1 MAPLP
6 GRADPFQY
14 LNGDEKQITNIN
26 FEGTPLRIGITTLKN
41 DADVDAFVN
50 LGYQNIWV
58 VDLYVE
64 HNGYDAL
71 DIRDQAKT
79 FVNDEGNE
87 SSDAYCSSD
96 DEDLGFVDFHTEGD
110 ENVSIKTLTT
120 NEPFLNK
127 LCSNNGH
134 FRGFIDEHVNANVE
148 RVVKDTK
155 SKTNNGEGTS
165 KSPQTTTKS
174 PQTIGKSG
182 EGCSQSPK
190 WTKSMVASDRVMRE
204 VKEVVGEAMQEDEIL
219 KQSFEADF
227 RRRGNLYEREDE
239 ERLREQ
245 RRKKNETGGMTTSSL
260 QTGQRKNH
268 MIKNHSAKILG
279 NIEAEDNYM
288 SMGVGIA
295 EPSVEANTEPKAT
308 KK

>member
-1 MAPLP
+1 
-6 GRADPFQY
+6 DPFQY
-14 LNGDEKQITNIN
+14 LNGDEKQIKNIN
-26 FEGTPLRIGITTLKN
+26 FEGTPLIIGITTLKN

-50 LGYQNIWV
+50 LGYQNRWV

-71 DIRDQAKT
+71 DLRGQAKT

-96 DEDLGFVDFHTEGD
+96 DEDLGFVYFHTEGD

-134 FRGFIDEHVNANVE
+134 FRGFIDEP
-148 RVVKDTK
+148 
-155 SKTNNGEGTS
+155 SKENNGEVTS
-165 KSPQTTTKS
+165 KSSQTTTKS

-190 WTKSMVASDRVMRE
+190 GTKSRVASDRDKGKPV
-204 VKEVVGEAMQEDEIL
+204 
-219 KQSFEADF
+219 
-227 RRRGNLYEREDE
+227 
-239 ERLREQ
+239 
-245 RRKKNETGGMTTSSL
+245 
-260 QTGQRKNH
+260 
-268 MIKNHSAKILG
+268 
-279 NIEAEDNYM
+279 
-288 SMGVGIA
+288 A

-308 KK
+308 KKGSKRKVAAVSKEISLRIYHKNTGRSERIFNQNMKKYEVGPNGKGQTQIKHSL